1 MIDFKNK
8 ILHNDALKA
17 KLHEIIFG
25 TDTPMGKAFDVV
37 LIAAIAMSVVLT
49 IFQTFIEITWLRS
62 SLIVL
67 EIVFTVFF
75 TLEYILRIYCSPE
88 PKKYIFSFFG
98 IVDLVSI
105 LPVYL
110 GFIYTGARF
119 MIVIRAFRLVRVF
132 RVFKLFNFLN
142 EGNMLLR
149 SMQKSAKKIMVFFLF
164 VFIVNM
170 CLGSIMYMVESYA
183 GNPAF
188 NNIPNGIYWSIV
200 TMTTVGYGDITPIST
215 LGKFIS
221 ACVML
226 FGYTIIAVPTGI
238 VTATMADENRKIQAR
253 RRGKN
258 VHICPRCG
266 FEEYDKEA
274 NFCRRCGAMMS
285 DDNTLDKL

>member
-105 LPVYL
+105 
-110 GFIYTGARF
+110 
-119 MIVIRAFRLVRVF
+119 
-132 RVFKLFNFLN
+132 
-142 EGNMLLR
+142 
-149 SMQKSAKKIMVFFLF
+149 
-164 VFIVNM
+164 
-170 CLGSIMYMVESYA
+170 
-183 GNPAF
+183 
-188 NNIPNGIYWSIV
+188 
-200 TMTTVGYGDITPIST
+200 
-215 LGKFIS
+215 
-221 ACVML
+221 
-226 FGYTIIAVPTGI
+226 
-238 VTATMADENRKIQAR
+238 
-253 RRGKN
+253 
-258 VHICPRCG
+258 
-266 FEEYDKEA
+266 
-274 NFCRRCGAMMS
+274 
-285 DDNTLDKL
+285 